1 MSDFF
6 DDLGKALRRAAD
18 NVTAEFS
25 VAAQEQRLKG
35 AYQELGRMHF
45 EAAQSGKML
54 QGEAFDAQLAKIRA
68 LINNIN
74 ETRRNQNVT
83 DSDFA

>member
-6 DDLGKALRRAAD
+6 DDLGKALKRAAD

-25 VAAQEQRLKG
+25 VAAQEQRLKE
-35 AYQELGRMHF
+35 AYQELGRMYF
-45 EAAQSGKML
+45 EAVQTGKEP
-54 QGEAFDAQLAKIRA
+54 QGEKFDAQLSKVRA

-74 ETRRNQNVT
+74 ETRRNQNVS

>member
-6 DDLGKALRRAAD
+6 DDLSKALRKAAD

-25 VAAQEQRLKG
+25 VAAQEQRLKE

-45 EAAQSGKML
+45 EAVRAGNAP

-74 ETRRNQNVT
+74 QTRRNQNVT
-83 DSDFA
+83 DSDFV